1 VLVSEIY
8 LPQSLEE
15 ALDTLKRYPE
25 ALVYG
30 GGTDILRKQAETFIH
45 FPREVL
51 SIASL
56 PELRQVLLTERFVEI
71 GAAVRLSEILELK
84 ENAVPELLAQAIRGI
99 STPTV
104 RNLATIGGNLA
115 SRERFM
121 DSWPALACLDALV
134 EMHDAEGARWVNVN
148 RLVDEGGHPALPGA
162 SIISRVR
169 IPLERWDVTALRKVG
184 PRDCPAPET
193 AVFACAAKAD
203 KGILS
208 EFRLAFA
215 GELALRPKDIESR
228 LVGRRLPL
236 DAKDRA
242 SFGAEYRLSARDL
255 PQGLRIQFGTLV
267 DGALDLLAR

>member
-1 VLVSEIY
+1 MLVSEIY
-8 LPQSLEE
+8 LPQSFEE

-25 ALVYG
+25 ALIYA
-30 GGTDILRKQAETFIH
+30 GGTEILRNQAETFIR

-51 SIASL
+51 SIAAL

-115 SRERFM
+115 SRGRFM

-134 EMHDAEGARWVNVN
+134 EMNDSAGARWVNVN
-148 RLVDEGGHPALPGA
+148 RFVDESGRPSLPKAGV
-162 SIISRVR
+162 ISRIR
-169 IPLERWDVTALRKVG
+169 IPLEHWDITALRKVG

-193 AVFACAAKAD
+193 AVFACAARAD

-215 GELALRPKDIESR
+215 GEVALRLKDIESR

-242 SFGAEYRLSARDL
+242 FFGAEYRGAAKEL

-267 DGALDLLAR
+267 EGALDLLAR